1 MEEREEKL
9 TTEFE
14 LFRDIYTKEL
24 LNLKFD
30 LDDVI
35 KQRDVFRASLSEIKS
50 LFKNI
55 SEII

>member
-14 LFRDIYTKEL
+14 LFRDIYTIEV

-35 KQRDVFRASLSEIKS
+35 KQRDIFRTSLSEIKS